1 VRQLV
6 RNVEI
11 MQTERAMSHIS
22 PETRLR
28 LERSLEESEDLI
40 AGVREEYAAANA
52 VAAALKDTSMIDDL
66 LGIFN
71 FGPGATPDPAP
82 VATPAPVSVPVAVA
96 APVISSPEPAPNLI
110 VSSPQPTNVATS
122 ASANPAALS
131 AWLTGIAAERGVAHA
146 VLIHTNGTLEFGQ
159 VHEPG
164 KLAAV
169 IGEVERHSIELSN
182 ELKRSPSRV
191 YTLEFNGGAIVALSL
206 RLASGTKYLVVHLED
221 MASYSRIFAQAQR
234 DYDELFA
241 WSGG

>member
-1 VRQLV
+1 
-6 RNVEI
+6 
-11 MQTERAMSHIS
+11 
-22 PETRLR
+22 
-28 LERSLEESEDLI
+28 
-40 AGVREEYAAANA
+40 
-52 VAAALKDTSMIDDL
+52 VAQV
-66 LGIFN
+66 
-71 FGPGATPDPAP
+71 AP
-82 VATPAPVSVPVAVA
+82 PVVVAV
-96 APVISSPEPAPNLI
+96 APVISNPEPEPTPNLI
-110 VSSPQPTNVATS
+110 ISNPEPIPAPKATA

-131 AWLTGIAAERGVAHA
+131 AWLTSIAAERGVAHA

-159 VHEPG
+159 VHEPT
-164 KLAAV
+164 KLAGV
-169 IGEVERHSIELSN
+169 IGEVERYNIELSS

>member
-1 VRQLV
+1 
-6 RNVEI
+6 
-11 MQTERAMSHIS
+11 
-22 PETRLR
+22 
-28 LERSLEESEDLI
+28 
-40 AGVREEYAAANA
+40 
-52 VAAALKDTSMIDDL
+52 MIDDL

-71 FGPGATPDPAP
+71 FGPGATPEP
-82 VATPAPVSVPVAVA
+82 VPTPAPAPISVPVA
-96 APVISSPEPAPNLI
+96 APVISSPEPEPAPNLI
-110 VSSPQPTNVATS
+110 VSSPQPNSATTT

-159 VHEPG
+159 VHEPA
-164 KLAAV
+164 KLASV
-169 IGEVERHSIELSN
+169 IGDVERYNIELSS

-206 RLASGTKYLVVHLED
+206 RLAGGTKYLVVHLED

-234 DYDELFA
+234 DYDELLT